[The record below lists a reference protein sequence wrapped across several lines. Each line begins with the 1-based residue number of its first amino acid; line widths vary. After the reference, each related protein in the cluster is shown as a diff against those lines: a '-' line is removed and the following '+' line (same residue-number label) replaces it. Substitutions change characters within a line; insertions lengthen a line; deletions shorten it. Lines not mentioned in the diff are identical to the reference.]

1 MIYKNH
7 FEGKVIIITGA
18 AGALG
23 KAVSEA
29 FVREGGIIAQLDMME
44 IDNEYYSAHCDLTNS
59 DSCTN
64 EVEKVIETY
73 GKIDVVANI
82 AGGFTMGETVYET
95 SEKTWEF
102 MLNLNTLTVLNMAK
116 AAIPKM
122 IERKSGRFIN
132 IAAMAGLG
140 GSNLMGAYS
149 ASKSAVIRLTESL
162 AEEVRAKGIAVNC
175 VLPSII
181 DTPRNRIDMPNEDFS
196 KWVSPEDLANIIVF
210 LGSAFAGPINGAAIP
225 IKGLS

>member
-1 MIYKNH
+1 
-7 FEGKVIIITGA
+7 
-18 AGALG
+18 
-23 KAVSEA
+23 
-29 FVREGGIIAQLDMME
+29 MME

-64 EVEKVIETY
+64 EVEKVIGTY

-122 IERKSGRFIN
+122 IERKARQDGHHTPIRHSILYSQ
-132 IAAMAGLG
+132 GLEP
-140 GSNLMGAYS
+140 LM
-149 ASKSAVIRLTESL
+149 RT
-162 AEEVRAKGIAVNC
+162 
-175 VLPSII
+175 
-181 DTPRNRIDMPNEDFS
+181 
-196 KWVSPEDLANIIVF
+196 
-210 LGSAFAGPINGAAIP
+210 
-225 IKGLS
+225 